1 MPSKHL
7 RNLQIG
13 FGLSLLLLLASSI
26 ASIVS
31 IREMISASRWVTH
44 TRNVIQKL
52 EETIGYAKDGETG
65 QRGFLLTHDVNYL
78 EPYNGAYENMTRAFD
93 ELTVLMNDNPA
104 QQESLVKLKGV
115 LNDRFKYLKASIDSV
130 QNNRDI
136 DPANLAMG
144 KTAMGQARST
154 IELMKDAEE
163 RLLTVRTERA
173 EALSKTAPILIIVA
187 VALAILITIYF
198 YQRVASNFKQINGL
212 NDELKK
218 KDEQIVTRIHAIEQ
232 IASRISAGDYA
243 TRATDEEKDG
253 LGSLAGSLNKMA
265 ASLQNS
271 FNELAGSE
279 WLQTG
284 MASLNEH
291 MVGEKPISV
300 LANDIIHFLVKYTDS
315 HVGAFY
321 LVENESTLVLK
332 AGYALTH
339 NPGQIVKVG
348 QGLVGQCAK
357 DGRAITLDEMAEKDF
372 SISFASGG
380 IKPRSVHL
388 FPVYFEKRLFAVVEI
403 GSIAGITSLQKD
415 FFQRISEG
423 IGLALN
429 SAFNR
434 VRLQELLEE
443 TQSQAEELQAQHSE
457 LEGLNTELEAQ
468 AHKLQASEEELKVQQ
483 EELME
488 TNQEL
493 EERSRLLEEKNHLI
507 VVRNLDIQKKAE
519 ELAES
524 ARYKSEFLANMS
536 HELRTPLNSILLLSR
551 LLAENNENNLKD
563 EQIEYARVIQ
573 SSGNGLLQLIDEILD
588 LSKIESGKM
597 QLDYELTTFTDITDE
612 LKNLFEP
619 LAKEKGVEFAINV
632 DQSLPAQIE
641 TDRLRLGQ
649 ILKNLISNSLKFTTK
664 GFINLSIQPHP
675 TNKQMANFSVK
686 DSGIG
691 IPQEKQGLI
700 FEAFQQADG
709 STRRKYG
716 GTGLGLS
723 ISKQLALLLGG
734 DISLTSEPGSGSEF
748 VVSVPLSRTFAAAP
762 VTETITREIPAG
774 KKEPVNVPEEAAY
787 TSTNSYTS
795 TVIPQDVPDDRA
807 EIGNGE
813 ESILI
818 IEDDTTF
825 ARTLLDFT
833 RKKGYKGIVAVRG
846 DQGIELAKKYK
857 PTGILLD
864 IQLPVKS
871 GWEVMDELKKDN
883 VTRHIPV
890 HIISSY
896 EMKKESL
903 QKGAVDF
910 IYKPVAYEK
919 MDDVFRKIENVV
931 KRESKKVLIVEDN
944 PKHAQALAYFL
955 STYNINSAISANI
968 KDSVQSL
975 DNQEVDCVI
984 LDMGIPDIKAYET
997 LDTVKK
1003 NAGLENI
1010 PVLIFTGKSLSRADE
1025 IKIKQYADSIVM
1037 KTAHSY
1043 QRILD
1048 EVSLFLHLVE
1058 EKNKPGKKSNG
1069 SPRGAGSMSEVLN
1082 NKKVLIADDDVRNIF
1097 SLTKILEKHRMQVVS
1112 AMDGKEALQE
1122 LEKNPDTNIVLMDI
1136 MMPEMDGFEAI
1147 AAIRKQLKWRNLPII
1162 AVTAKAM
1169 TGDRE
1174 KCIRAGAS
1182 DYISKPV
1189 DIDQLVSLLR
1199 IWVYENEPK

>member
-1 MPSKHL
+1 
-7 RNLQIG
+7 
-13 FGLSLLLLLASSI
+13 
-26 ASIVS
+26 
-31 IREMISASRWVTH
+31 
-44 TRNVIQKL
+44 
-52 EETIGYAKDGETG
+52 
-65 QRGFLLTHDVNYL
+65 
-78 EPYNGAYENMTRAFD
+78 MT
-93 ELTVLMNDNPA
+93 DNPA
-104 QQESLVKLKGV
+104 QQESLAKLKV
-115 LNDRFKYLKASIDSV
+115 ILNERFKYLKASIDSI
-130 QNNRDI
+130 QNNRPV

-144 KTAMGQARST
+144 RTTMDQARSL
-154 IELMKDAEE
+154 IELVKDSEE
-163 RLLTVRTERA
+163 RLLLMRTEKSDRLA
-173 EALSKTAPILIIVA
+173 KTTPILIVVA
-187 VALAILITIYF
+187 VALAFLITIYF
-198 YQRVASNFKQINGL
+198 YQRVASNFKQINKL
-212 NDELKK
+212 NEELKD
-218 KDEQIVTRIHAIEQ
+218 KDRQTATRIQAIEQ
-232 IASRISAGDYA
+232 IAARISAGDYA
-243 TRATDEEKDG
+243 TRTTDEEKDG

-265 ASLQNS
+265 VSLQNS
-271 FNELAGSE
+271 FNDLAGRE
-279 WLQTG
+279 WLQKG
-284 MASLNEH
+284 MANLNDQ
-291 MVGEKPISV
+291 MVGEKPIGI
-300 LANDIIHFLVKYTDS
+300 LANDIIHFLVSYTDS

-321 LVENESTLVLK
+321 LVDKENTLVLK
-332 AGYALTH
+332 GGYALMH
-339 NPGQIVKVG
+339 NQGQTVKIG

-357 DGRAITLDEMAEKDF
+357 DGKPITMDDISEKDF
-372 SISFASGG
+372 TISFAAGEV
-380 IKPRSVHL
+380 KPRSVHL
-388 FPVYFEKRLFAVVEI
+388 FPVYFEKRLMAVLEI
-403 GSIAGITSLQKD
+403 GSRSGISSLQKE
-415 FFQRISEG
+415 FFQRVSESIGIAIST
-423 IGLALN
+423 AY
-429 SAFNR
+429 NR
-434 VRLQELLEE
+434 IRLQELLEE
-443 TQSQAEELQAQHSE
+443 TQSQTEELQAQHNE

-507 VVRNLDIQKKAE
+507 VVRNLEIQKKAD

-551 LLAENNENNLKD
+551 LLAENNDHNLKE
-563 EQIEYARVIQ
+563 EQIEYAKVIQ
-573 SSGNGLLQLIDEILD
+573 SSGNGLLELIDEILD

-597 QLDYELTTFTDITDE
+597 QLDYELVAFTDVTDE
-612 LKNLFEP
+612 IKKLFEP
-619 LAKEKGVEFAINV
+619 LAKEKGVEFSIQI
-632 DQSLPAQIE
+632 DPLLPAQIE
-641 TDRLRLGQ
+641 TDKLRLGQ
-649 ILKNLISNSLKFTTK
+649 ILKNLISNSLKFTNK
-664 GFINLSIQPHP
+664 GFIRLNISAHP
-675 TNKQMANFSVK
+675 SNKKMVNFSVK

-691 IPQEKQGLI
+691 IPQDKQGLI

-734 DISLTSEPGSGSEF
+734 DISLSSEPGTGSEF
-748 VVSVPLSRTFAAAP
+748 VVNVPLSKNFAVITP
-762 VTETITREIPAG
+762 VSETVAREISVE
-774 KKEPVNVPEEAAY
+774 KKEPVIAPEERAQA
-787 TSTNSYTS
+787 SSNIFTS
-795 TVIPQDVPDDRA
+795 TVIPQEIPDDRA
-807 EIGNGE
+807 EIKNGE
-813 ESILI
+813 ASILI
-818 IEDDTTF
+818 IEDDSTF

-846 DQGIELAKKYK
+846 DHGIELAKQFK

-910 IYKPVAYEK
+910 VYKPLAFEK
-919 MDDVFRKIENVV
+919 MDDIFRKIESVV
-931 KRESKKVLIVEDN
+931 KQEAKKVLIVEDN
-944 PKHAQALAYFL
+944 PKHARALAHFL
-955 STYNINSAISANI
+955 SMYNINSAISANI

-975 DNQEVDCVI
+975 DNKEVDCVI

-1010 PVLIFTGKSLSRADE
+1010 PVLIFTGKSLSKTDE
-1025 IKIKQYADSIVM
+1025 IRIKQYADSIVM

-1058 EKNKPGKKSNG
+1058 EKNKPGKKGNG
-1069 SPRGAGSMSEVLN
+1069 SSRGTGSLAEVLN

-1097 SLTKILEKHRMQVVS
+1097 SLTKILEKHRMQVIS
-1112 AMDGKEALQE
+1112 AIDGKEALQE

-1147 AAIRKQLKWRNLPII
+1147 AAIRKQPRWRKLPII

-1189 DIDQLVSLLR
+1189 DVDQLVSLLR
-1199 IWVYENEPK
+1199 IWVYENEGK

>member
-1 MPSKHL
+1 
-7 RNLQIG
+7 
-13 FGLSLLLLLASSI
+13 LA
-26 ASIVS
+26 
-31 IREMISASRWVTH
+31 
-44 TRNVIQKL
+44 
-52 EETIGYAKDGETG
+52 
-65 QRGFLLTHDVNYL
+65 
-78 EPYNGAYENMTRAFD
+78 
-93 ELTVLMNDNPA
+93 
-104 QQESLVKLKGV
+104 
-115 LNDRFKYLKASIDSV
+115 
-130 QNNRDI
+130 
-136 DPANLAMG
+136 
-144 KTAMGQARST
+144 
-154 IELMKDAEE
+154 
-163 RLLTVRTERA
+163 
-173 EALSKTAPILIIVA
+173 A
-187 VALAILITIYF
+187 VADIA
-198 YQRVASNFKQINGL
+198 
-212 NDELKK
+212 DELKK
-218 KDEQIVTRIHAIEQ
+218 
-232 IASRISAGDYA
+232 
-243 TRATDEEKDG
+243 
-253 LGSLAGSLNKMA
+253 
-265 ASLQNS
+265 
-271 FNELAGSE
+271 
-279 WLQTG
+279 
-284 MASLNEH
+284 
-291 MVGEKPISV
+291 
-300 LANDIIHFLVKYTDS
+300 
-315 HVGAFY
+315 
-321 LVENESTLVLK
+321 
-332 AGYALTH
+332 
-339 NPGQIVKVG
+339 
-348 QGLVGQCAK
+348 
-357 DGRAITLDEMAEKDF
+357 
-372 SISFASGG
+372 
-380 IKPRSVHL
+380 
-388 FPVYFEKRLFAVVEI
+388 
-403 GSIAGITSLQKD
+403 
-415 FFQRISEG
+415 
-423 IGLALN
+423 
-429 SAFNR
+429 
-434 VRLQELLEE
+434 
-443 TQSQAEELQAQHSE
+443 
-457 LEGLNTELEAQ
+457 
-468 AHKLQASEEELKVQQ
+468 
-483 EELME
+483 
-488 TNQEL
+488 
-493 EERSRLLEEKNHLI
+493 
-507 VVRNLDIQKKAE
+507 
-519 ELAES
+519 
-524 ARYKSEFLANMS
+524 
-536 HELRTPLNSILLLSR
+536 
-551 LLAENNENNLKD
+551 
-563 EQIEYARVIQ
+563 
-573 SSGNGLLQLIDEILD
+573 
-588 LSKIESGKM
+588 
-597 QLDYELTTFTDITDE
+597 
-612 LKNLFEP
+612 LFEP
-619 LAKEKGVEFAINV
+619 LAKEKGVEFSIHV

-641 TDRLRLGQ
+641 TDRMRLGQ
-649 ILKNLISNSLKFTTK
+649 ILKNLISNSLKFTNK
-664 GFINLSIQPHP
+664 GFINLDIRPHQ
-675 TNKQMANFSVK
+675 TNKKMANFSVK

-691 IPQEKQGLI
+691 IPEEKQGLI

-734 DISLTSEPGSGSEF
+734 DISLTSEPGAGSEF
-748 VVSVPLSRTFAAAP
+748 VVTIPLSRNFAAAP
-762 VTETITREIPAG
+762 VKETERPAPPSE
-774 KKEPVNVPEEAAY
+774 KKEPASAPEQAAY
-787 TSTNSYTS
+787 TSTNTYTS
-795 TVIPQDVPDDRA
+795 PIIPEDIPDDRA
-807 EIGNGE
+807 KIKGGE

-846 DQGIELAKKYK
+846 DQGIELAKRYK

-910 IYKPVAYEK
+910 IYKPVAFEK
-919 MDDVFRKIENVV
+919 MNDVFRKIENVV

-1069 SPRGAGSMSEVLN
+1069 STRGTGSMSEVLS

-1097 SLTKILEKHRMQVVS
+1097 SLTKILEKHRMQVIS
-1112 AMDGKEALQE
+1112 AMDGKEALEE